1 MLFLKVL
8 LLFMVVLLL
17 LLVISHVRMVL
28 LRYIIIC
35 SCIIT
40 IATARYCMQP
50 STAVVAYVESINV
63 VADDD
68 DFEFDSAAMMVL
80 DPDQNHCFAASFY
93 LMDRSE

>member
-8 LLFMVVLLL
+8 LLFMVVLLLLL

-50 STAVVAYVESINV
+50 STAVVAYVESINI

-68 DFEFDSAAMMVL
+68 EFESDSAAVMVL
-80 DPDQNHCFAASFY
+80 DPD
-93 LMDRSE
+93 